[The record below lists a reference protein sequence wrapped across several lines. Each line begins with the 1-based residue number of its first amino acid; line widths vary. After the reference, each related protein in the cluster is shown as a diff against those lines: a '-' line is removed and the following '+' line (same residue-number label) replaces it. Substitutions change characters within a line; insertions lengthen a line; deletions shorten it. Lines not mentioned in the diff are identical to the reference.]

1 MRSHRDSSC
10 EKLLYND
17 LVHKGMHNVPIHV
30 TEFAMDLYAS
40 IAQRKSCRKYDME
53 PLSREVMDEI
63 ERAIEG
69 FDHLYPTVELEHRF
83 TKKVKGRFRVEAPH
97 YLVASGNG
105 APGEQ
110 EAAGFLFEQL
120 ALWFDA
126 MDIGCVWLGSSKDT
140 ETSDTN
146 QDIIVLAFGNC
157 PESVHRTIDQFKRQ
171 PIEDMTNA
179 PDDACIQAAHLA
191 PSGMNTQPWYFEKQ
205 GDRVLVYEKKL
216 KPPISLA
223 YKLSDIDMGIGLCH
237 YALACKKAGGD
248 FAFARDAGIPSKAG
262 YLPFGVIE

>member
-1 MRSHRDSSC
+1 MRSSRSGSR
-10 EKLLYND
+10 ERLLYNG
-17 LVHKGMHNVPIHV
+17 LAHKGMHSVPLHV

-40 IAQRKSCRKYDME
+40 IAQRKSCRNYDME

-69 FDHLYPTVELEHRF
+69 FDRLYPTVELEHRF
-83 TKKVKGRFRVEAPH
+83 TGKVKGRFRVEAPH

-105 APGEQ
+105 APGEM

-171 PIEDMTNA
+171 SIEDMTNA

-205 GDRVLVYEKKL
+205 GDRVLVYKKKL

-237 YALACKKAGGD
+237 YALACKKAGGS
-248 FAFARDAGIPSKAG
+248 FAFTRDASIPGKAG
-262 YLPFGVIE
+262 YLPFGVID